1 MRAYGASTSDFV
13 LSTSK
18 APSSC
23 RTPKLQLTGS
33 RFPDATSRAVKSSY
47 CATTV
52 ATPSCRTSV
61 EDAPLPMVESSHL
74 VSSKP
79 SITLAESSEGGFS
92 PAGLEA
98 DTIVSC
104 SPERPNSCTSP
115 S

>member
-1 MRAYGASTSDFV
+1 M
-13 LSTSK
+13 
-18 APSSC
+18 
-23 RTPKLQLTGS
+23 GS
-33 RFPDATSRAVKSSY
+33 RFPDLTSSAVKSSY

-52 ATPSCRTSV
+52 ATSSCRTSV
-61 EDAPLPMVESSHL
+61 DGAPLPMLESSHF

-98 DTIVSC
+98 DTMVSC